1 MSDKG
6 GGQRNRKKP
15 DVDREHL
22 RDVVDAY
29 VRKMGTSN
37 AFDFSPYGESLGKQ
51 CACSAKG
58 LVKAKEFLKVL
69 NKANPD
75 EVQCGERN
83 LGGSRQEVAR
93 LEEEHTPRKAT
104 VLVDRES

>member
-1 MSDKG
+1 MNLKVNLHEWATEALLHPHPCPTCVGELQKHLEGLSLSDLQHLAQAAESGWTAHNMFDKR

-37 AFDFSPYGESLGKQ
+37 AFDFFALW
-51 CACSAKG
+51 
-58 LVKAKEFLKVL
+58 
-69 NKANPD
+69 
-75 EVQCGERN
+75 
-83 LGGSRQEVAR
+83 
-93 LEEEHTPRKAT
+93 
-104 VLVDRES
+104 